1 MMRMR
6 AALAL
11 LLCPLLAGSALAQDA
26 SQPLDAQ
33 LRAARAE
40 QRAAEAETA
49 KLERVAAKAQ
59 NQADRLRA
67 QQAAAAQAIE
77 AAEARITS
85 ADAEARLA
93 SAFVAAHRR
102 QLIDEQRPA
111 SLLLAGLAVMAQ
123 RPPLLALASGGG
135 TDELVKVRILLDST
149 LPAIRTRTAGISAEL
164 EKGRQLQQALAEARA
179 EAVRSQ
185 KDLVAKRQQ
194 FAALEQKAMQQALAA
209 GGRALASGDVA
220 LAVGEEAE
228 RLRGAQS
235 AGRSIAA
242 LATVLASRDPAPARP
257 GRGEG
262 GSIKAPFAYDLPAAA
277 AVTDGL
283 GAVNSSGMRSRGLT
297 LATARGAPVTAPAD
311 GVVRFSGPFR
321 DYDGILIID
330 HGGGWIS
337 LLVNVSSTLRPGQ
350 KLRIGDPVGRAI
362 GPLLVELSQ
371 NGRRISPALIAGS
384 SQSLSKDR
392 KGG

>member
-1 MMRMR
+1 MRS
-6 AALAL
+6 ALAL

-26 SQPLDAQ
+26 GPPLDAQ
-33 LRAARAE
+33 LRSARAE
-40 QRAAEAETA
+40 QKAAEAQTA
-49 KLERVAAKAQ
+49 KLEQVAARAR

-85 ADAEARLA
+85 ADAQARLA
-93 SAFVAAHRR
+93 SASVALHRR
-102 QLIDEQRPA
+102 QLVEEQRPA
-111 SLLLAGLAVMAQ
+111 SLLLAGLAVMAR
-123 RPPLLALASGGG
+123 RPPLLALAGGG
-135 TDELVKVRILLDST
+135 SINELVKVRILLDST
-149 LPAIRTRTAGISAEL
+149 LPAIRARTGHISAEL
-164 EKGRQLQQALAEARA
+164 EEGQRLQRTLAEARA
-179 EAVRSQ
+179 ETVRSQ
-185 KDLVAKRQQ
+185 RDLTAKRQQ
-194 FAALEQKAMQQALAA
+194 FAALEEKAMEQALAA

-235 AGRSIAA
+235 TGRSATA
-242 LATVLASRDPAPARP
+242 LASELASEGPAPPRP
-257 GRGEG
+257 APGEG
-262 GSIKAPFAYDLPAAA
+262 RVIKPPFAYALPAIA
-277 AVTDGL
+277 AVSAGL
-283 GAVNSSGMRSRGLT
+283 GAVNASGMRSRGLT
-297 LATARGAPVTAPAD
+297 LATSRGAPVTAPAD

-321 DYDGILIID
+321 DYDGVLIID

-337 LLVNVSSTLRPGQ
+337 LLVNISSTFRPGQ
-350 KLRIGDPVGRAI
+350 KVRIGDEVGRAI

-384 SQSLSKDR
+384 SQSLSKAR